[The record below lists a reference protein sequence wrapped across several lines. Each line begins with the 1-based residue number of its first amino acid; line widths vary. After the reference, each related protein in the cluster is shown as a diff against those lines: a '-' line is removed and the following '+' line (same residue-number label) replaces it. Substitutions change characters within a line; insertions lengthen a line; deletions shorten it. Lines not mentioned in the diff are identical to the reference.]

1 MAYDDQEGKE
11 EREEG
16 EPNDLSPLD
25 FKSHDIFFPL
35 NCFFWVSFTTLAYQ
49 MTVIL

>member
-35 NCFFWVSFTTLAYQ
+35 NCFFGYLSQLWL
-49 MTVIL
+49 IK